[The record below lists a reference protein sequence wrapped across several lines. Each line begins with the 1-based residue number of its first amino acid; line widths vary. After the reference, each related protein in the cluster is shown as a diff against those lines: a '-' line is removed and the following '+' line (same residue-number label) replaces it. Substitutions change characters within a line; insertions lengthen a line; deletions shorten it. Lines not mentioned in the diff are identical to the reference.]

1 MTAPLIYCAH
11 PLTREYLGQAAA
23 DPDPLDEHNWLTPAH
38 AYLDAPPDLAPGQV
52 AQRSEDGSAWHVVA
66 DHRGTVYSTATGE
79 PQQHALLGELPAG
92 LTATPRPSADHRWL
106 DGAWVLD
113 TGLQAANLLAL
124 QARLC
129 VAIDTSADAARR
141 AVAGDPL
148 RAVEYDRAAAEAQ
161 AFVDAGYPTDAVP
174 RTVAAWA
181 INGRTAQQAADSILA
196 EAAAY
201 TEALYVI
208 RETRLAAKEQIRT
221 LMAAGEVEQAQQL
234 AEQTIAAI
242 EAAVAGVGNAA
253 A

>member
-1 MTAPLIYCAH
+1 MQRFYSKSTGCTYLSGLHAH
-11 PLTREYLGQAAA
+11 MPDDVVPISEEQFQAVIAC
-23 DPDPLDEHNWLTPAH
+23 DSPGKVRLHDESGIPVLVDAPAH
-38 AYLDAPPDLAPGQV
+38 IPSDAELC
-52 AQRSEDGSAWHVVA
+52 
-66 DHRGTVYSTATGE
+66 
-79 PQQHALLGELPAG
+79 QHI
-92 LTATPRPSADHRWL
+92 D
-106 DGAWVLD
+106 
-113 TGLQAANLLAL
+113 QA
-124 QARLC
+124 
-129 VAIDTSADAARR
+129 ADAARA

-148 RAVEYDRAAAEAQ
+148 RAVEYDRARIEAQ
-161 AFVDAGYPTDAVP
+161 AFADLGYPAEAVP